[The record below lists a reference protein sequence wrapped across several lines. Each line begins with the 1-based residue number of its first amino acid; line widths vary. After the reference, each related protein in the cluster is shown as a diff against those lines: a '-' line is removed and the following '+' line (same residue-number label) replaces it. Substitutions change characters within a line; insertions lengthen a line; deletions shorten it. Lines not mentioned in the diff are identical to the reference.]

1 MSLPRS
7 EERVTSEAH
16 ATKPEV
22 RDAPYQFAGAFY
34 EACNC
39 YSICPCWTGN
49 DPDESQCT
57 GIFAWEIEK
66 GSIDGTDVAGL
77 RAVSVSHHTGFRGE
91 GARQRVVIFVDD
103 TATQR
108 QSDALVAALTGSLG
122 GPLHELADLLG
133 ELLAV
138 EQASITLRHEG
149 RLTTLSVGRRLLVEG
164 VTTDGASGRP
174 ITLSDGKL
182 SEVLGTP
189 AEVGESW
196 RFRIGLPEHSM
207 EINLRGRGTMSGRF
221 SYEHVPASE

>member
-1 MSLPRS
+1 M
-7 EERVTSEAH
+7 TSEAH

-22 RDAPYQFAGAFY
+22 RDAPYQLAGVFY
-34 EACNC
+34 EACDC

-49 DPDESQCT
+49 DPDEGQCT
-57 GIFAWEIEK
+57 GIFAWEIEQ

-108 QSDALVAALTGSLG
+108 QSDALVALLTGSLG

-133 ELLAV
+133 VLLAV

-164 VTTDGASGRP
+164 VTTEGASGRP
-174 ITLSDGKL
+174 IRLSDGQL

-207 EINLRGRGTMSGRF
+207 ETNLRGRSTMSGRF
-221 SYEHVPASE
+221 SYRHSPA